1 MGEDETYR
9 FRSFTIPLFLSLPK
23 HHVYHFSQRL
33 CIFPL
38 FFCIVLLF
46 SLDFRTLCFVGF
58 PFPKT
63 QPKRIVPRLAS
74 VSQVESL
81 FHSYQ
86 HTNAQQKQH
95 YSQHNNT
102 IYQLVTQDNPFR
114 HRDVV
119 SSSNWKRLSFSGFES
134 RFRLDTRGRESQVIE
149 CRVEVAVMPRRHE
162 RKEPNQ

>member
-1 MGEDETYR
+1 MYTISLNAYV
-9 FRSFTIPLFLSLPK
+9 FSLYSFVLYCCFLLISALF
-23 HHVYHFSQRL
+23 
-33 CIFPL
+33 
-38 FFCIVLLF
+38 VLL
-46 SLDFRTLCFVGF
+46 VF

-102 IYQLVTQDNPFR
+102 IYQLVTQDNHFR

-134 RFRLDTRGRESQVIE
+134 CVPTGHKR
-149 CRVEVAVMPRRHE
+149 P
-162 RKEPNQ
+162 